1 MFPPSLG
8 VFENIRSYKNR
19 QDGVFMR
26 STENIMLKGGVFAD
40 NQNQMNFE
48 ISQNI
53 IVDGAKMI
61 GRTGRFKEIVEAQDG
76 ALAHD
81 EDLVGIQL
89 HVRTAD
95 LLEMGSTIKN
105 VEFQSFHQDYA
116 TRTKLFDVDSEGTRT
131 WDGIFSFWSLME
143 NIVVD
148 DLSVTN
154 PFDLRR
160 TSASNHAG
168 VYLVDYD
175 SSLKPLGTSART
187 SSTIIAD
194 VDDVKAFCDLNG
206 LCHRN
211 SAQGYWYC
219 RNTCLRTVIF
229 AVDPTN
235 AEGVVLEIV
244 DTTDSSSRSFSY
256 TGAFA
261 TEFLDNGSRDD
272 VANAD
277 WNKYVSF
284 AAALPAAGSYR
295 ARFKRGTET
304 VWPTFVET
312 VWGPALCEEGV
323 APDSVRLVQPDV
335 PTSTCDELIRN
346 GNMED
351 GTISPWLHAIG
362 GGLSIEAREGRG
374 KSMALADL
382 DQSFAGSG
390 MGQYVDTRCLT
401 VGSVYLVRV
410 WVRME
415 HSSGLD
421 VLCRVADCGPK
432 LKVRTVSDRNG
443 LAGIGR
449 PLEADKVPLATQLD
463 GPLQSDWNLLSA
475 RVTVDEE
482 WSNAMSVFIFVER
495 GLTGKRLF
503 IDDFTMTR
511 VA

>member
-19 QDGVFMR
+19 QDGVFLR
-26 STENIMLKGGVFAD
+26 SSENIMLKGGVFAD

-53 IVDGAKMI
+53 VVDGSKMI
-61 GRTGRFKEIVEAQDG
+61 GRTQRFGEIVEAQNG
-76 ALAHD
+76 VLAHT
-81 EDLVGIQL
+81 EDLVGVQL

-95 LLEMGSTIKN
+95 LLEIGSTIKN
-105 VEFQSFHQDYA
+105 VEFQGFHQDSA
-116 TRTKLFDVDSEGTRT
+116 TRTRLFDVDIEGTRT
-131 WDGIFSFWSLME
+131 WDGIFTFWSTLE

-148 DLSVTN
+148 ALSVTN
-154 PFDLRR
+154 PFDLKW
-160 TSASNHAG
+160 TSTSKYAG
-168 VYLVDYD
+168 VYFVDYD

-194 VDDVKAFCDLNG
+194 VDDVKAFCNLDD

-211 SAQGYWYC
+211 IVQGYWYC

-235 AEGVVLEIV
+235 AEGVELEIV
-244 DTTDSSSRSFSY
+244 DTTDPSRSFSY

-261 TEFLDNGSRDD
+261 SEILDDGTLDEI
-272 VANAD
+272 ANTD

-284 AAALPAAGSYR
+284 AAALPVGSYR
-295 ARFKRGTET
+295 ARFKRGTQT

-312 VWGPALCEEGV
+312 IWGPALCEDGA
-323 APDSVRLVQPDV
+323 APDSVMLVEPNV
-335 PTSTCDELIRN
+335 RASSCDELIRN
-346 GNMED
+346 GKMED
-351 GTISPWLHAIG
+351 GTLLPWLHAMG
-362 GGLSIEAREGRG
+362 GGLSLEASEGRS
-374 KSMALADL
+374 KSMALADM
-382 DQSFAGSG
+382 DQSLARSG
-390 MGQYVDTRCLT
+390 MGQYVDTRCLS
-401 VGSVYLVRV
+401 VGSVYEIRV

-443 LAGIGR
+443 LFGIGT
-449 PLEADKVPLATQLD
+449 PLEPDKGPLSTQFD
-463 GPLQSDWNLLSA
+463 GPLQPDWNLLSA

-482 WSNAMSVFIFVER
+482 LSNALSVFIYVER
-495 GLTGKRLF
+495 GITGKRLF

-511 VA
+511 VED